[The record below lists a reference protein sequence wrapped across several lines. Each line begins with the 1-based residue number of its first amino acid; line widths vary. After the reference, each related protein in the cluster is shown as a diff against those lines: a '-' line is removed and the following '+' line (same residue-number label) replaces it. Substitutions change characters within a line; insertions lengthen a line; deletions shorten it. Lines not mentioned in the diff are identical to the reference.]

1 MGRRRVAI
9 TADQVERLAR
19 IGCTQEEIAEVLGCA
34 QATISL
40 RFSMEYARARAS
52 MKMSLRRAQY
62 RRAVKDRSDT
72 MLCWLGRHVLGQS
85 GESDGMSGQEVLAR
99 ILADHARK
107 NGKGDNHESI
117 GNR

>member
-1 MGRRRVAI
+1 MGRRKVAI

-19 IGCTQEEIAEVLGCA
+19 IGCTQDEIAEVLGCA

-40 RFSMEYARARAS
+40 RYSMEYARARATL
-52 MKMSLRRAQY
+52 KMSLRRAQV

-72 MLCWLGRHVLGQS
+72 MLIHLGKNYLGQT
-85 GESDGMSGQEVLAR
+85 GESEGMSGQEVLAK

-107 NGKGDNHESI
+107 NGKAADPEGTPTP
-117 GNR
+117 